1 MAYINPHGR
10 SLSPGTSSQL
20 SLSLLSFSASFMLEN
35 QSNACIRDQFKP
47 IAAPIRPNLSHRL
60 G

>member
-35 QSNACIRDQFKP
+35 QSNACIRDRFKP
-47 IAAPIRPNLSHRL
+47 TAA
-60 G
+60 